1 MKVEVLEREDNV
13 ILKLDGNITG
23 IPDESEFNTLI
34 KKYIS
39 EKKVNIIVD
48 LGSISYINSTG
59 LGMILRGYITIKN
72 AGGSFKLASLN
83 SKLRKLLEITKLNT
97 IIEIH
102 GSLESALN

>member
-72 AGGSFKLASLN
+72 SGGSFKLASLN

-102 GSLESALN
+102 DSLESALN